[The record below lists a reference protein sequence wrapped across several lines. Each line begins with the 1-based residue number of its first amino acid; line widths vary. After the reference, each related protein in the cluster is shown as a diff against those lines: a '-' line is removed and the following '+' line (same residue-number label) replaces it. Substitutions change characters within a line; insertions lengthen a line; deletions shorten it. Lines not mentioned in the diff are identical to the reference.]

1 MPYAKVNKSV
11 GGLDTM
17 AKTIAVPRDYK
28 ANRIPTFPA
37 LERTGVLSFTDTKTV
52 TISAEGSTAAM
63 VCRDPGFPVWTQHAP
78 NNGTTFSVFTLLTG
92 LNDFITT
99 VTTEGTAIPV
109 GPMVNFY
116 TNSASTFATTAGAY
130 SYPILVY
137 QGERFFHNT
146 TGQIALEINC
156 SLAPGVTSLEY
167 TVVLIDAN
175 FDRTMFYQR
184 SICTVTGN
192 NVGCR
197 FALPAGSVGFRLESL
212 SIITTISIQT
222 LSCAYGVTTET
233 VSTATPLSAPTGNPA
248 PVLFPITKAVE
259 AATTTIPWKSTRAT
273 AVGALFSN
281 VTAVLNKEG
290 TVKSARVSVEQV
302 NILDSSAYDL
312 AIDTVYPKDRYFGAM
327 ENGLYTFTLPDSG
340 AELYRDCLFP
350 TNSALISPAL
360 VGSTNCKVGI
370 FDLDKLG
377 YANIILFTDI
387 NVGDTT
393 LAVTID
399 RHIEFRSSSVL
410 FPLGYSNLQLETY
423 HNAQMAL
430 VQLGVFFENPLHM
443 GLIAAAVGQ
452 AIRSVASYAYPIVRE
467 VGKSAIAA
475 AGDKLLS
482 MANRKLGAMT
492 QAHMIK
498 QPAQNQRKPKPKTV
512 VKKRVVVRRK

>member
-1 MPYAKVNKSV
+1 
-11 GGLDTM
+11 
-17 AKTIAVPRDYK
+17 
-28 ANRIPTFPA
+28 
-37 LERTGVLSFTDTKTV
+37 
-52 TISAEGSTAAM
+52 
-63 VCRDPGFPVWTQHAP
+63 
-78 NNGTTFSVFTLLTG
+78 
-92 LNDFITT
+92 
-99 VTTEGTAIPV
+99 
-109 GPMVNFY
+109 
-116 TNSASTFATTAGAY
+116 
-130 SYPILVY
+130 
-137 QGERFFHNT
+137 
-146 TGQIALEINC
+146 
-156 SLAPGVTSLEY
+156 
-167 TVVLIDAN
+167 
-175 FDRTMFYQR
+175 
-184 SICTVTGN
+184 
-192 NVGCR
+192 
-197 FALPAGSVGFRLESL
+197 
-212 SIITTISIQT
+212 
-222 LSCAYGVTTET
+222 
-233 VSTATPLSAPTGNPA
+233 
-248 PVLFPITKAVE
+248 
-259 AATTTIPWKSTRAT
+259 
-273 AVGALFSN
+273 
-281 VTAVLNKEG
+281 
-290 TVKSARVSVEQV
+290 VSVEQV